1 MAALGRW
8 VLAPLGVRLHW
19 LPTNL
24 AAFLWV
30 PSMNRLSWPGLLA
43 AWVGLGPPLLLA
55 WTMRHDRAAAASRA
69 ARAASVAEPPAP
81 VPARGA
87 GPGRGGRGSGEAGP
101 TRAEGGRAGGVGG
114 AEENR
119 RSAMSR
125 EGRRRQQQRSRRWV
139 HSPDSRG
146 AIRGA
151 DLGTYLRDVDR
162 GGRPAP
168 VPSRDDEPSSV
179 SRPDAAEGRRAAEED
194 EEEDAPA
201 DFCCVIT
208 HAISAPNHPLTLQA
222 CAIPQLGAPAVVC
235 SG

>member
-8 VLAPLGVRLHW
+8 MLAPLGVRLHW

-43 AWVGLGPPLLLA
+43 AWAGLGTPLLLA
-55 WTMRHDRAAAASRA
+55 WTMRHDRAAAAARA
-69 ARAASVAEPPAP
+69 ARAASVAEPSAP
-81 VPARGA
+81 VPARGT
-87 GPGRGGRGSGEAGP
+87 GRGGRGSGEAGP
-101 TRAEGGRAGGVGG
+101 TH
-114 AEENR
+114 AEESR

-125 EGRRRQQQRSRRWV
+125 EERRRQQPRHRRGA
-139 HSPDSRG
+139 HSPDTRG

-179 SRPDAAEGRRAAEED
+179 PRPDAAEGRRAAEED

-222 CAIPQLGAPAVVC
+222 CAIPELGAPVVC